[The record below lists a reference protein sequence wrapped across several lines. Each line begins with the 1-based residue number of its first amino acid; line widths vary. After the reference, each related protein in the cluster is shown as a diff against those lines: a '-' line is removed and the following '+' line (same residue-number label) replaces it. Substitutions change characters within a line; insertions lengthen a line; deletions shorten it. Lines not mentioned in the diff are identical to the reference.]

1 MAAAEAPAH
10 SVPLRIKLAYG
21 AGSIADGAKN
31 SVFNSFLMLYYSA
44 VLGLPAG
51 WAGAAILVA
60 MIVDGVTDPLMGS
73 ISDNFRSR
81 WGRRHPF
88 MYFAALPMGV
98 CFYLLMAPPA
108 GLGTLGLFWWMTAF
122 SVGVRLFLTF
132 YMVPSSALGPEITTH
147 YDERTSLV
155 SFRWMLGWLGA
166 ISVSQ
171 MGWRVFLADDGA
183 GITGRLDPDNYPALG
198 LYCAV
203 LAALAILVSSAGT
216 HSLIPSLRQPMKQG
230 PLFSLPRFVSEVRSA
245 LGNRSY
251 RMVLLASL
259 FSASAIGVQEVFGT
273 YVSTYFWEFRS
284 EQLALMSALAIV
296 PVVGGVLAA
305 RPLSARF
312 DKRRAAMA
320 LATFAVVFGPLAI
333 VLRLVGVMPAN
344 GTTALLVAV
353 MAHGGLIVFAAIQL
367 GILYSSMIM
376 DVVDESELETGLRQE
391 GIFVSA
397 IAFMNKA
404 VSGVGNFLGGVLL
417 QAIGFPEGAA
427 NAAVGAVPADV
438 ILRLGLLQG
447 PGMMLFFLVSLV
459 FLARFGISRARYAE
473 IRRELAARKSAARGE
488 AR

>member
-1 MAAAEAPAH
+1 MAAAKESAH
-10 SVPLRIKLAYG
+10 GVPLRIKLAYG

-31 SVFNSFLMLYYSA
+31 SIFNSFLMLYYSA

-60 MIVDGVTDPLMGS
+60 MIVDAVTDPLMGS

-88 MYFAALPMGV
+88 MYFAAIPMGV
-98 CFYLLMAPPA
+98 CFYSLMAPPA

-122 SVGVRLFLTF
+122 SVGIRLFLTF
-132 YMVPSSALGPEITTH
+132 YMVPSSALAPEITTH

-203 LAALAILVSSAGT
+203 LAGLAILVSSAGT
-216 HSLIPSLRQPMKQG
+216 HSLIPSLRAPANPG
-230 PLFSLPRFVSEVRSA
+230 PLLSLPRFASEVRHA
-245 LGNRSY
+245 LANRSY
-251 RMVLLASL
+251 RMVLVASL
-259 FSASAIGVQEVFGT
+259 FSSSALGGQEVFGT
-273 YVSTYFWEFRS
+273 YMSTYFWEFRS
-284 EQLALMSALAIV
+284 EQLALMSVLAII
-296 PVVGGVLAA
+296 PVVAGVVAA

-312 DKRRAAMA
+312 DKRRAAIA
-320 LATFAVVFGPLAI
+320 LATFSVLFGPLA
-333 VLRLVGVMPAN
+333 VALRLAGLLPAN
-344 GTTALLVAV
+344 GTTALLVWV
-353 MAHGGLIVFAAIQL
+353 MAHGALVVFASIQL

-376 DVVDESELETGLRQE
+376 DVVDESELDTGLRQE

-397 IAFMNKA
+397 IAFTGKA

-427 NAAVGAVPADV
+427 NAAVGVVPPEV
-438 ILRLGLLQG
+438 VMRLGLLQG
-447 PGMMLFFLVSLV
+447 PGMMLLYLASLV
-459 FLARFGISRARYAE
+459 FLARFDISRERYAE
-473 IRRELAARKSAARGE
+473 IRRELAARGRAQGE

>member
-1 MAAAEAPAH
+1 MTAAAAPAH
-10 SVPLRIKLAYG
+10 EVPLRIKLAYG

-60 MIVDGVTDPLMGS
+60 MVVDAVTDPLMGS

-98 CFYLLMAPPA
+98 CFYLLMAPPQ
-108 GLGTLGLFWWMTAF
+108 GLGTAGLFAWMAAF

-132 YMVPSSALGPEITTH
+132 YMVPSSALGPEITAH

-166 ISVSQ
+166 ISVSL
-171 MGWRVFLADDGA
+171 MGWRVFLADTGE

-203 LAALAILVSSAGT
+203 LAAFAILASSAGT
-216 HSLIPSLRQPMKQG
+216 HSLIPTLRQSASSG
-230 PLFSLPRFVSEVRSA
+230 PLFSPRRFASEVRNA

-251 RMVLLASL
+251 RMVLVAAL
-259 FSASAIGVQEVFGT
+259 FSASALGVQEVFGT
-273 YVSTYFWEFRS
+273 YMNTYFWEFRS
-284 EQLALMSALAIV
+284 DQLALMSGLAIV
-296 PVVGGVLAA
+296 PVLGGVLAA
-305 RPLSARF
+305 HPISARF
-312 DKRRAAMA
+312 DKRRTAIA
-320 LATFAVVFGPLAI
+320 LATFAVLFGPLAI
-333 VLRLVGVMPAN
+333 VLRLLGWMPEN

-353 MAHGGLIVFAAIQL
+353 MAHAGLMVFAAIQL

-376 DVVDESELETGLRQE
+376 DVVDESELQTGLRQE

-427 NAAVGAVPADV
+427 NAAVGSVPADV
-438 ILRLGLLQG
+438 IMRLGLLQG

-459 FLARFGISRARYAE
+459 FLARFEISRERFGE
-473 IRRELAARKSAARGE
+473 IQRALAARRRAQGGPR
-488 AR
+488 